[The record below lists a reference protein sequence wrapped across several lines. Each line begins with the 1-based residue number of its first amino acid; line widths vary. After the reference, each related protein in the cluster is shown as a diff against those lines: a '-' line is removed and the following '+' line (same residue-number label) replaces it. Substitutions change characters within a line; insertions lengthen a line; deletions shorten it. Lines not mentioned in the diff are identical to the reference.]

1 MRPQGA
7 RMDMKYMIMK
17 RNMLISKKLWVC
29 LMALLGL
36 SLTAVAG
43 ETAVKFYLDDLKNS
57 SMPADV
63 AGAIEDKLL
72 AALSRTE
79 AVDMSPHNVFHIIPA
94 VDFTEVAETEGMMRE
109 VARVQAD
116 LKLSAWNP
124 IDGTVYNTVIIPLKG
139 SAAGGK
145 DAAMRKLANSVK
157 ATDPVFVRFVRTSR
171 QRIQDHYAE
180 NCGNIIAQAQRLKG
194 MGRYAEAASYLSA
207 VPPSVACFDQSEALM
222 GEVMPYLMQTP
233 DTVVVEKVVETV
245 VEVPVEQQPEAE
257 ETPVVTEPVAQTPAS
272 SGLGDVTI
280 EGQNIDF
287 EILSCK
293 GDLKRR
299 SIIITARALNDNLD
313 DARVYVNLDNAITS
327 DGTEFRDLRLNDH
340 NYGSGYVA
348 MPEGVPVKM
357 QITIPGVRSRIDKL
371 TYMGMT
377 IRGIAVTVRN
387 LPVSW

>member
-1 MRPQGA
+1 
-7 RMDMKYMIMK
+7 MDMKYMIMK

-257 ETPVVTEPVAQTPAS
+257 ETPVVTEPVAQAPAS

-357 QITIPGVRSRIDKL
+357 QITIPGVRTRID
-371 TYMGMT
+371 TISYMGMT

>member
-1 MRPQGA
+1 
-7 RMDMKYMIMK
+7 MK

-29 LMALLGL
+29 LVALLGAF
-36 SLTAVAG
+36 SPAVAG
-43 ETAVKFYLDDLKNS
+43 ETAVKFYLDDLTNS

-63 AGAIEDKLL
+63 AGAIGDKLL

-79 AVDMSPHNVFHIIPA
+79 AVDMSQHNVFHIIPA
-94 VDFTEVAETEGMMRE
+94 VDFTEVAETEGMVRE

-257 ETPVVTEPVAQTPAS
+257 ETPVVTEPVAQAPAS

-357 QITIPGVRSRIDKL
+357 QITIPGVRTRID
-371 TYMGMT
+371 TISYMGMT

>member
-1 MRPQGA
+1 
-7 RMDMKYMIMK
+7 MK

-29 LMALLGL
+29 LMALLGAF
-36 SLTAVAG
+36 SYAVAG

-222 GEVMPYLMQTP
+222 GEVMPYLMQAP
-233 DTVVVEKVVETV
+233 DTVVVERVVETV
-245 VEVPVEQQPEAE
+245 VEVPVEQQPVAE
-257 ETPVVTEPVAQTPAS
+257 ETPVVTEPVSKAPAP

-299 SIIITARALNDNLD
+299 CIIITARALNDNLD

-357 QITIPGVRSRIDKL
+357 QITIPGVRNRID
-371 TYMGMT
+371 TISYMGMT

>member
-1 MRPQGA
+1 
-7 RMDMKYMIMK
+7 MK
-17 RNMLISKKLWVC
+17 RNKLISKKLWVC
-29 LMALLGL
+29 LMALMGAF
-36 SLTAVAG
+36 SYAVAG
-43 ETAVKFYLDDLKNS
+43 ETAVKFYLDDLKSS

-222 GEVMPYLMQTP
+222 GEVMPYLMQAS

-245 VEVPVEQQPEAE
+245 VEVPVEQQPVAE
-257 ETPVVTEPVAQTPAS
+257 ETSPVVTEPVSQAPAP

-313 DARVYVNLDNAITS
+313 DARVYVHIDNAITS
-327 DGTEFRDLRLNDH
+327 DGTEFKDLRLNDY

-348 MPEGVPVKM
+348 MPESVPVKM
-357 QITIPGVRSRIDKL
+357 QITIPGVRNRID
-371 TYMGMT
+371 TISYMGMT

>member
-1 MRPQGA
+1 
-7 RMDMKYMIMK
+7 MKYKIMK

-29 LMALLGL
+29 LVALLAAF
-36 SLTAVAG
+36 STAMA
-43 ETAVKFYLDDLKNS
+43 EDTAVKFYLEELKNS

-79 AVDMSPHNVFHIIPA
+79 AVDMSQYNVFHIIPA

-116 LKLSAWNP
+116 LKLSVWNP

-139 SAAGGK
+139 SAAGGR
-145 DAAMRKLANSVK
+145 DAAMRKLANSLK

-207 VPPSVACFDQSEALM
+207 VPPSVSCFDQSEALI
-222 GEVMPYLMQTP
+222 GEVMPYLTQGP
-233 DTVVVEKVVETV
+233 DTVVVEKIVETV
-245 VEVPVEQQPEAE
+245 VEAPVEQQPSVEQ
-257 ETPVVTEPVAQTPAS
+257 TPVSSEPVSQTPEPA
-272 SGLGDVTI
+272 GLGDVTI
-280 EGQNIDF
+280 EGNDLDF

-299 SIIITARALNDNLD
+299 SITITARVLNDHMD
-313 DARVYVNLDNAITS
+313 DARVYVYLDNVITA
-327 DGTEFRDLRLNDH
+327 DGTEFKKLRLNDD

-357 QITIPGVRSRIDKL
+357 QITVPGVRSRIDKL

>member
-1 MRPQGA
+1 
-7 RMDMKYMIMK
+7 MDMKYMIMK

>member
-1 MRPQGA
+1 
-7 RMDMKYMIMK
+7 MK

-257 ETPVVTEPVAQTPAS
+257 ETPVVTEPVAQAPAS

-357 QITIPGVRSRIDKL
+357 QITIPGVRTRID
-371 TYMGMT
+371 TISYMGMT

>member
-1 MRPQGA
+1 
-7 RMDMKYMIMK
+7 MK
-17 RNMLISKKLWVC
+17 RKMLISKKLWVC

-299 SIIITARALNDNLD
+299 SITITARVLNDNLD

>member
-1 MRPQGA
+1 
-7 RMDMKYMIMK
+7 MK

-207 VPPSVACFDQSEALM
+207 VPPSVVCFDQSEALM
-222 GEVMPYLMQTP
+222 GEVMPYLMQAP

-245 VEVPVEQQPEAE
+245 VEVPVEQQPVAE
-257 ETPVVTEPVAQTPAS
+257 ETPVVTEPVSQAPAP

-357 QITIPGVRSRIDKL
+357 QITIPGVRTRID
-371 TYMGMT
+371 TISYMGMT

>member
-1 MRPQGA
+1 
-7 RMDMKYMIMK
+7 MDMKYMIMK

-299 SIIITARALNDNLD
+299 SITITARVLNDNLD

>member
-1 MRPQGA
+1 
-7 RMDMKYMIMK
+7 
-17 RNMLISKKLWVC
+17 MLISKKLWVC

-124 IDGTVYNTVIIPLKG
+124 IDGTVYTTVIIPLKG

-207 VPPSVACFDQSEALM
+207 VPPSVVCFDQSEALM
-222 GEVMPYLMQTP
+222 GEVMPYLMQAP

-245 VEVPVEQQPEAE
+245 VEVPVEQQPVAE
-257 ETPVVTEPVAQTPAS
+257 ETPVVTEPVSQAPAP

-357 QITIPGVRSRIDKL
+357 QITIPGVRTRID
-371 TYMGMT
+371 TISYMGMT

>member
-1 MRPQGA
+1 
-7 RMDMKYMIMK
+7 
-17 RNMLISKKLWVC
+17 MLVSKGLRAC
-29 LMALLGL
+29 LATLLTVVAASTAMAGD
-36 SLTAVAG
+36 
-43 ETAVKFYLDDLKNS
+43 TAVKFYLEGLKTS

-79 AVDMSPHNVFHIIPA
+79 AVDMSQYNVFHIIPA
-94 VDFTEVAETEGMMRE
+94 VDFTEVAESEGMMRE

-116 LKLSAWNP
+116 LKLSVWNP

>member
-1 MRPQGA
+1 
-7 RMDMKYMIMK
+7 MK

-29 LMALLGL
+29 LVALLGAF
-36 SLTAVAG
+36 SPAVAG

-245 VEVPVEQQPEAE
+245 VEVPVEQQPVAE
-257 ETPVVTEPVAQTPAS
+257 ETPVVTEPVSQTPAS

-348 MPEGVPVKM
+348 MPERVPVKM
-357 QITIPGVRSRIDKL
+357 QITIPGVRTRID
-371 TYMGMT
+371 TISYMGMT

>member
-1 MRPQGA
+1 
-7 RMDMKYMIMK
+7 MDMKYMIMK

-257 ETPVVTEPVAQTPAS
+257 ETPVVTEPVAQAPAS

>member
-1 MRPQGA
+1 
-7 RMDMKYMIMK
+7 
-17 RNMLISKKLWVC
+17 MLICNKLWVC
-29 LMALLGL
+29 MVALLGL

-222 GEVMPYLMQTP
+222 GEVMPYLMQAP

-245 VEVPVEQQPEAE
+245 VEVPVEQQPVAE
-257 ETPVVTEPVAQTPAS
+257 ETSPVVTEPVSQAPAP

-299 SIIITARALNDNLD
+299 SIIITARALNDNID
-313 DARVYVNLDNAITS
+313 DARVYVNLDNAIIS

-357 QITIPGVRSRIDKL
+357 QITIPGVRNRID
-371 TYMGMT
+371 TISYMGMT

>member
-1 MRPQGA
+1 
-7 RMDMKYMIMK
+7 MK
-17 RNMLISKKLWVC
+17 RKMLISKKLWVC
-29 LMALLGL
+29 MVALLVAF
-36 SLTAVAG
+36 SYAVAG
-43 ETAVKFYLDDLKNS
+43 ETAVKFYLDDLKSS

-194 MGRYAEAASYLSA
+194 MGCYAEAASYLSA

-222 GEVMPYLMQTP
+222 GEVMPYLMQAP

-245 VEVPVEQQPEAE
+245 VEVPVEQQPVAE
-257 ETPVVTEPVAQTPAS
+257 ETSPVVTEPVAQAPAP

-287 EILSCK
+287 EMLSCK

-299 SIIITARALNDNLD
+299 CIIITARALNDNLD

-357 QITIPGVRSRIDKL
+357 QITIPGVRTRID
-371 TYMGMT
+371 TISYMGMT